1 MTHIIVTF
9 EDGTERLLDTR
20 LSDRVV
26 GLDTDGDLL
35 VPLGDGII
43 FGDGT
48 PYLVALTWCCY
59 ASVKGSTNSP
69 TGVVCRACGR
79 FVAAKYGGP
88 STLTVP
94 VKEIRDGFTT
104 TEAAS

>member
-26 GLDTDGDLL
+26 GLDADGDLL
-35 VPLGDGII
+35 VPLMDEMP
-43 FGDGT
+43 D
-48 PYLVALTWCCY
+48 YLVPLTSCCN
-59 ASVKGSTNSP
+59 ASGKGSESP

-79 FVAAKYGGP
+79 FVTAKYGGP